1 MKITISKLR
10 AIVIT
15 VALIIIGC
23 VSNKIL
29 GNIAKNNDVEQALI
43 MASAICLSLIH
54 IYGRTRQNR

>member
-29 GNIAKNNDVEQALI
+29 GLDSKG
-43 MASAICLSLIH
+43 LSSI
-54 IYGRTRQNR
+54 